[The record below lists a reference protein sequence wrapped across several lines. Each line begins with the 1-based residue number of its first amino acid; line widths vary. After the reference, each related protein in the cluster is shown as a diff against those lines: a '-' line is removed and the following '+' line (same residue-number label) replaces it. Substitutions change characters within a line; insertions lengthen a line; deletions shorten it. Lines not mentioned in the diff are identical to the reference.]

1 MNDDSKI
8 STMAPEATL
17 ASAEGFTTLNI
28 SGENSTS
35 RWGEAEVYRQQMKSG
50 ARWFYWIAG
59 LSLINSIAALSNSSW
74 SFLAGLGITQFISG
88 FALGLSE
95 DMGGAVT
102 VIALILD
109 VFVAGFF
116 VLLGVLGMKGHT
128 WAFMLGLV
136 IYALDGLIFL
146 AFQMWFP
153 LAFHVFVVYC
163 LYKGFAANRKL
174 KLLEAEI
181 AGATSGVAR

>member
-1 MNDDSKI
+1 MSDDTKVA
-8 STMAPEATL
+8 TMAPDTITG
-17 ASAEGFTTLNI
+17 SAQGFTTLNI

-35 RWGEAEVYRQQMKSG
+35 RWGEAEVYRQHMKSG

-74 SFLAGLGITQFISG
+74 SFLAGLGVTQFISG
-88 FALGLSE
+88 FALGLSQ
-95 DMGGAVT
+95 DLGGAVT
-102 VIALILD
+102 VIAMILD
-109 VFVAGFF
+109 VIVAGFF
-116 VLLGVLGMKGHT
+116 VLLGAMALKGHA

-136 IYALDGLIFL
+136 LYALDGLIFL

-153 LAFHVFVVYC
+153 LAFHAFVVYS
-163 LYKGFAANRKL
+163 LYRGLAANRKL

-181 AGATSGVAR
+181 ATAGVAR

>member
-1 MNDDSKI
+1 MNDDTKI
-8 STMAPEATL
+8 ATVNPETAA

-28 SGENSTS
+28 SGQNSTS
-35 RWGEAEVYRQQMKSG
+35 RWGEVEVYRQQMKSG

-74 SFLAGLGITQFISG
+74 SFLAGLGVTQFISG
-88 FALGLSE
+88 FAIGLS
-95 DMGGAVT
+95 DDLGSAVT
-102 VIALILD
+102 VVAMILD
-109 VFVAGFF
+109 VIVAGFF
-116 VLLGVLGMKGHT
+116 VLLGVMAMKGHT

-136 IYALDGLIFL
+136 LYALDGLIFL

-163 LYKGFAANRKL
+163 LYKGFAANRQL

-181 AGATSGVAR
+181 AAAAPGVLT

>member
-1 MNDDSKI
+1 MNDETKALPVD
-8 STMAPEATL
+8 PETTA
-17 ASAEGFTTLNI
+17 ASAQGFTTLNI

-35 RWGEAEVYRQQMKSG
+35 RWGEAGTYRQQMQSG

-59 LSLINSIAALSNSSW
+59 LSLVNSIAALSNSNW

-95 DMGGAVT
+95 DLGGAVT
-102 VIALILD
+102 VIAMILD
-109 VFVAGFF
+109 VFVAAFF
-116 VLLGVLGMKGHT
+116 VLLGVFATKGHT
-128 WAFMLGLV
+128 WAFILGLV

-146 AFQMWFP
+146 AFQLWFSF
-153 LAFHVFVVYC
+153 AFHIFVVYC
-163 LYKGFAANRKL
+163 LYRGFAANRKL

-181 AGATSGVAR
+181 AEATSGLAG